1 MELLKLYQYA
11 ADHDIC
17 IDDFPLTG
25 VKSLSLPGNI
35 AINETAFESAAEKA
49 TCIAHE
55 LGHCETGS
63 FYSIHCKFD
72 LREKHEYR
80 ANKWAY
86 LHFLPPDEIT
96 LAVKSGI
103 TEKWELAEYFNV
115 TEQLLH
121 KAIEYYKNNKFID
134 LDIF

>member
-1 MELLKLYQYA
+1 MDLLKLYQYA
-11 ADHDIC
+11 ADHDIRV
-17 IDDFPLTG
+17 DDFPLTG

-63 FYSIHCKFD
+63 FYNIHCKYD
-72 LREKHEYR
+72 LWEKHEYR

-103 TEKWELAEYFNV
+103 TETWELAEYFNV
-115 TEQLLH
+115 TQQFLN
-121 KAIEYYKNNKFID
+121 KAIEYYKNNKFMD

>member
-1 MELLKLYQYA
+1 MDLLKLYQYA
-11 ADHDIC
+11 ADHDIRV
-17 IDDFPLTG
+17 DDFPLTG

-63 FYSIHCKFD
+63 FYNIHCKYD
-72 LREKHEYR
+72 LWEKHEYR
-80 ANKWAY
+80 ADKWAFCY
-86 LHFLPPDEIT
+86 LIPPDEIE

-115 TEQLLH
+115 TEQLLQ